1 VKKKANSVIRF
12 LLPKEEHFHEL
23 LEEDTANLLQAIRLF
38 SEMAHSANFEERRVK
53 MVQLKALEH
62 EGDMITK
69 RVFEALN
76 ASFITPFDRDDI
88 QSIAV
93 DLDDIIDNVEGAAQ
107 YLVLFELVESP
118 DALRQFAEIL
128 VSMGEQIHLAT
139 GMIWDLKNEKKVREV
154 VVRVSEL
161 ENQADQL
168 YNTVIADLFKSTG
181 RNPLEILKWKEVYLG
196 LEEACDSCRDYSNI
210 IASVV
215 VKNT

>member
-1 VKKKANSVIRF
+1 VKKKADSIIRS
-12 LLPKEEHFHEL
+12 LLPKEERFHEL
-23 LEEDTANLLQAIRLF
+23 LDEDTANLLQAVRLF
-38 SEMAHSANFEERRVK
+38 SEMAHTASVEERRVK

-69 RVFEALN
+69 RVFDALN

-107 YLVLFELVESP
+107 YLVLFELSESP
-118 DALRQFAEIL
+118 DALRQFAAIL
-128 VSMGEQIHLAT
+128 VSMAEQIHVAT

-181 RNPLEILKWKEVYLG
+181 RNPLEILKWKEVYSG

-210 IASVV
+210 IANVV
-215 VKNT
+215 VKNA